1 MTTPDDKDR
10 EEVHEDDVVLNAFL
24 QLLEQDIKEN
34 PQNLRRI
41 SEEDFERWRKLTEGV
56 EEVDLNDPLPPDE
69 D

>member
-24 QLLEQDIKEN
+24 QLLEKDIKEN

-41 SEEDFERWRKLTEGV
+41 TEEDFERWRKLTEGV
-56 EEVDLNDPLPPDE
+56 EEVDINDPLPPD
-69 D
+69 DD

>member
-24 QLLEQDIKEN
+24 QLLEKDIKEN

-41 SEEDFERWRKLTEGV
+41 TEEDFERWRKLTEGV
-56 EEVDLNDPLPPDE
+56 EEVDINEPLPPD
-69 D
+69 DD